1 MSIYFR
7 GLKWDMRMRQP
18 EMKNLLHYI
27 ADLVNTEEDGKQ
39 DLLLLEAF
47 SCGRSA
53 A

>member
-1 MSIYFR
+1 MMMSIY
-7 GLKWDMRMRQP
+7 LKWHNEDDTIKD
-18 EMKNLLHYI
+18 EKNLLRYI
-27 ADLVNTEEDGKQ
+27 ADSANTEEDGKQ